1 MTAIIKPAGLTR
13 RATTDNVH
21 GAMRQRPARDL
32 LAARLLATLCVA
44 GLCLLARPAPAV
56 TAAPGAAVVVSSKL
70 SSESAM
76 IGQMIRLRLKAAGIP
91 TLDRT
96 RIGATSV
103 VRKALLTGEIDLY
116 VEYTGNA
123 GLFFNDPANPAWR
136 DLQKGYELGA
146 RLDYAANR
154 IVWLTP
160 ARASNAWA
168 LAVRR
173 DVALTHHLRTLSDFA
188 RWVSGGGEVV
198 LACSAEFANA
208 GTLRSLE
215 KIYGFTLRPDQLI
228 VLAGGET
235 SATIAAA
242 AAGTN
247 GTNTAMVY
255 GTDGGI
261 TAANLQILEDDR
273 QALPVYAPVPI
284 IRQAVLQEHPQI
296 GALVKPLMESLD
308 RQTLQQL
315 NARVQIDGESDE
327 AVAMDYL
334 KAKGLLK

>member
-1 MTAIIKPAGLTR
+1 VSKFRKSIALLI
-13 RATTDNVH
+13 
-21 GAMRQRPARDL
+21 L
-32 LAARLLATLCVA
+32 LALHA
-44 GLCLLARPAPAV
+44 GPAQ
-56 TAAPGAAVVVSSKL
+56 AAVVVSSKL

-76 IGQMIRLRLKAAGIP
+76 IGHMIRLVLAAHGIP
-91 TLDRT
+91 TIDRMT
-96 RIGATSV
+96 LGATPV
-103 VRKALLTGEIDLY
+103 VRKALLAGEIDVY

-123 GLFFNDPANPAWR
+123 GFFFNVPGDPAWK
-136 DLQKGYELGA
+136 DLRQGYELGS

-160 ARASNAWA
+160 ANASNAWA

-173 DVALTHHLRTLSDFA
+173 DVATANRLTTMSDFA
-188 RWVSGGGEVV
+188 RWVSGGGRVV

-215 KIYGFTLRPDQLI
+215 KTYGFRLRPDQLI

-247 GTNTAMVY
+247 DTNTAMVY

-261 TAANLQILEDDR
+261 VAANLVTLEDDR
-273 QALPVYAPVPI
+273 HDQPIYAPVPT
-284 IRQAVLQEHPQI
+284 IREAALQANPRIRDL
-296 GALVKPLMESLD
+296 LKPLMESFD
-308 RQTLQQL
+308 AATLRQL
-315 NARVQIDGESDE
+315 NARVQIDGESAQ
-327 AVAMDYL
+327 AVAQDYL
-334 KAKGLLK
+334 QRRGLLR

>member
-1 MTAIIKPAGLTR
+1 VGVLKS
-13 RATTDNVH
+13 
-21 GAMRQRPARDL
+21 
-32 LAARLLATLCVA
+32 
-44 GLCLLARPAPAV
+44 LCLALALALGALPPAH
-56 TAAPGAAVVVSSKL
+56 AAVVVSSKL

-76 IGQMIRLRLKAAGIP
+76 LGQMIRLLLNAHAIP
-91 TLDRT
+91 TVDRT
-96 RIGATSV
+96 KIGATPV

-123 GLFFNDPANPAWR
+123 GFFFNDAGNPAWK
-136 DLQKGYELGA
+136 DLAQGYALGA
-146 RLDYAANR
+146 RLDYEANH

-168 LAVRR
+168 LAVRE
-173 DVALTHHLRTLSDFA
+173 DLAAGSQLRTLSDFG
-188 RWVSGGGEVV
+188 RWVRGGGPAV

-215 KIYGFTLRPDQLI
+215 RTYDFTLRSEQLI

-235 SATIAAA
+235 AATIAAA

-261 TAANLQILEDDR
+261 VAAKLRMLEDDR
-273 QALPVYAPVPI
+273 HDQPIYAPVPI
-284 IRQAVLQEHPQI
+284 IREAVLKQYPQI
-296 GALVKPLMESLD
+296 APLVKPLMESFS
-308 RQTLQQL
+308 RETLQQL
-315 NARVQIDGESDE
+315 NARVQIDGEDEE
-327 AVAMDYL
+327 AVAEEYL
-334 KAKGLLK
+334 RAQGFVR

>member
-1 MTAIIKPAGLTR
+1 MTKLLQSLCMAAAL
-13 RATTDNVH
+13 A
-21 GAMRQRPARDL
+21 
-32 LAARLLATLCVA
+32 LAAPVPLHAS
-44 GLCLLARPAPAV
+44 
-56 TAAPGAAVVVSSKL
+56 VVVSSKL

-76 IGQMIRLRLKAAGIP
+76 LGEMIRLLLNAAGIQ
-91 TLDRT
+91 TVDRT
-96 RIGATSV
+96 RIGATPV
-103 VRKALLTGEIDLY
+103 VRKALLSGEIDLY

-123 GLFFNDPANPAWR
+123 GLFFNDAADPAWK
-136 DLQKGYELGA
+136 DLQKGYELGS
-146 RLDYAANR
+146 RLDYAAHR

-173 DVALTHHLRTLSDFA
+173 DVAQANHLRTMSDFG
-188 RWVSGGGEVV
+188 RWVAGGGKVV

-215 KIYGFTLRPDQLI
+215 KTYGFTLRPEQLI

-235 SATIAAA
+235 SATIRAA

-261 TAANLQILEDDR
+261 AAANLQILEDDR
-273 QALPVYAPVPI
+273 HAQPVYAPVPV
-284 IRQAVLQEHPQI
+284 IREAVLAAHPQI
-296 GALVKPLMESLD
+296 ARIVKPLMESFD
-308 RQTLQQL
+308 RETLQRL
-315 NARVQIDGESDE
+315 NARVQIDGEADE
-327 AVAMDYL
+327 AVAADYL
-334 KAKGLLK
+334 RTRGFLK

>member
-1 MTAIIKPAGLTR
+1 MANFLKS
-13 RATTDNVH
+13 
-21 GAMRQRPARDL
+21 
-32 LAARLLATLCVA
+32 LCVA
-44 GLCLLARPAPAV
+44 
-56 TAAPGAAVVVSSKL
+56 AALTFAASPPLHAAVVVSSKL

-76 IGQMIRLRLKAAGIP
+76 LGQMIRLMLNARGIQ
-91 TLDRT
+91 TIDRT

-123 GLFFNDPANPAWR
+123 GLFFNVAADPAWK
-136 DLQKGYELGA
+136 DLLKGYELGA

-173 DVALTHHLRTLSDFA
+173 DVAQANHLKTMSDFG
-188 RWVSGGGEVV
+188 RWVAGGGKVV

-208 GTLRSLE
+208 GTLRSLG
-215 KIYGFTLRPDQLI
+215 KTYGFTLRSDQLI

-235 SATIAAA
+235 SATIGAA

-261 TAANLQILEDDR
+261 AAAHLQILEDDR
-273 QALPVYAPVPI
+273 HDQPVYAPVPI
-284 IRQAVLQEHPQI
+284 VREAVLKANPQI
-296 GALVKPLMESLD
+296 AAIVKPLMESFD
-308 RQTLQQL
+308 RETLQQL
-315 NARVQIDGESDE
+315 NARVQINGESDE
-327 AVAMDYL
+327 AVAVDYL
-334 KAKGLLK
+334 KARGLLK